1 MLLAH
6 AGVGRN
12 INTVVWRV
20 VEKMEGGR
28 LGIKISSSPPSKT
41 SFPPEVSGNAERR
54 EPKCQSFPVVIPAG
68 VGGDPSEAKL
78 RWIPD

>member
-1 MLLAH
+1 
-6 AGVGRN
+6 
-12 INTVVWRV
+12 
-20 VEKMEGGR
+20 MEGGR

-68 VGGDPSEAKL
+68 VAQVLAGIHPK
-78 RWIPD
+78 PN